1 MKSMAAPSLKPLV
14 DWDRKE
20 SSLKPVKKPGSPLFL
35 VLGLVLLVL
44 IASALYR
51 ASHEAPVEKMI
62 PVVTTIRDTPP
73 GTRLGLMHLHL
84 MPVPARFVNPDMV
97 TSLNYAAD
105 SVTRTY
111 IGQGEPIDRRQLFPR
126 DGSLATTLETH
137 ERAMT
142 LQMSEEGL
150 IDHCINPDD
159 RVDVI
164 CVSSNKEGK
173 RFTRTIA
180 TDARVLMCVQK
191 EQLLARRIGNS
202 SANMVTLALTPDLV
216 ETVSEA
222 AEVGKLR
229 LVLRN
234 RLTRLEPRL
243 KGASPDD
250 LLPAKAFVED
260 KKLQMAA
267 PSPVAVPAIPGPPMI
282 NMSDSVFPAPPAVQA
297 APPVGPVQ
305 WIVEM
310 FSGSHKESY
319 GVPTH

>member
-20 SSLKPVKKPGSPLFL
+20 SSLKPVKKPASPLFL
-35 VLGLVLLVL
+35 ILGLVLIVLV
-44 IASALYR
+44 ASALYR
-51 ASHEAPVEKMI
+51 ASHEAPAEKMI

-73 GTRLGLMHLHL
+73 GTKLGLMHLHL
-84 MPVPARFVNPDMV
+84 MSVPARYVNPDMV
-97 TSLNYAAD
+97 TSLNYASG

-111 IGQGEPIDRRQLFPR
+111 IAQGEPIDRRQLFAH

-137 ERAMT
+137 ERAIT
-142 LQMSEEGL
+142 LQMSEDAL

-164 CVSSNKEGK
+164 CISSNKEGK
-173 RFTRTIA
+173 KFTRTIA

-191 EQLLARRIGNS
+191 DQLLARRIGNS
-202 SANMVTLALTPDLV
+202 SANMVTLALTPDLA

-229 LVLRN
+229 LLLRN
-234 RLTRLEPRL
+234 RLTRMEQRL

-250 LLPAKAFVED
+250 LLPPKAFVED
-260 KKLQMAA
+260 KTTEMA
-267 PSPVAVPAIPGPPMI
+267 PPVALPAIPGPPLI
-282 NMSDSVFPAPPAVQA
+282 NFAEPAAPPQPTAQA
-297 APPVGPVQ
+297 APPVGPVE
-305 WIVEM
+305 WVVEM

-319 GVPTH
+319 GVKTH